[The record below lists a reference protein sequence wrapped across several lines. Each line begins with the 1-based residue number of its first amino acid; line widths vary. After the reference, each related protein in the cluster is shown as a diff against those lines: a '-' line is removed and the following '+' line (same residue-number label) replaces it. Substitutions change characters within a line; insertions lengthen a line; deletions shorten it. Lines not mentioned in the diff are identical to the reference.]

1 MAQGRSRTAAILA
14 TLTLLLAAQDVG
26 ACAKPDDLPPL
37 RTRAF
42 QTELMVSALSCGE
55 SKSYN
60 KFVTDFRPELVT
72 QGKAMQAYFKR
83 EHGSRAQAETDKFIT
98 QLANLAS
105 QRSSKNKAAF
115 CASTKKLFG
124 EVLGLKKPAEL
135 KTFVAAQ
142 PAPVLPGVKSCGVEP
157 ASTTAP

>member
-1 MAQGRSRTAAILA
+1 M
-14 TLTLLLAAQDVG
+14 LLWAAQDAA

-55 SKSYN
+55 SKRYN
-60 KFVTDFRPELVT
+60 RFVTDFRPELMT

-83 EHGSRAQAETDKFIT
+83 EHGSKAQAETDKFVT
-98 QLANLAS
+98 QLANLSS
-105 QRSSKNKAAF
+105 QRSSKDKAAF
-115 CASTKKLFG
+115 CAGTKKLFG
-124 EVLGLKKPAEL
+124 EVLALKKPAEL

-142 PAPVLPGVKSCGVEP
+142 PPPVLPGVKSCSMQP
-157 ASTTAP
+157 ASTAP